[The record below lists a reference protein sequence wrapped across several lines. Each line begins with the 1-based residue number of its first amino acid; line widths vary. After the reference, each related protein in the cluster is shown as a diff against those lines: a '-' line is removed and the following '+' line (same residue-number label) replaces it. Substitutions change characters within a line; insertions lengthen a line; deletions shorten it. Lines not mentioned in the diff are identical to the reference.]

1 MTRRAARR
9 PPAARN
15 DTPRCGRTRRLAFAA
30 VMVLAAASCRTVPQ
44 DQVGRSAGAEQ
55 VAALDTFDMRLL
67 ELRLAPD
74 ASALAA
80 LRADL
85 DRAAAEPGLNRRL
98 RARVEALKA
107 EAALRGRDLSA
118 ARKSADSAAALTDA
132 EQGVWIVRAALEA
145 APAARLS
152 LMDKGIARV
161 DDKSRL
167 LCERGEELLKA
178 GRYAQA
184 AQDLDE
190 GLRGLDPRFN
200 ALYGTDRDRAF
211 SLVQAAR
218 DAGTSA
224 AADQPAWLD
233 LPLTLRGM
241 IDRAVFETRFLAAL
255 SPDPKPSVDSL
266 LPAVKDAGLLLDPA
280 ASPGAPALRKNV
292 AFFLWGVIS
301 RTEHDPKLL
310 TRYRLKYT
318 VSPVPDL
325 DVNEQWFDA
334 ALGVVEREVMDLPD
348 GVHFN
353 PDAPVTG
360 LEYLGILGKLKKLYR

>member
-1 MTRRAARR
+1 
-9 PPAARN
+9 
-15 DTPRCGRTRRLAFAA
+15 
-30 VMVLAAASCRTVPQ
+30 
-44 DQVGRSAGAEQ
+44 VGQSAGAEQ
-55 VAALDTFDMRLL
+55 IAALDMFDMRLL

-85 DRAAAEPGLNRRL
+85 DGAAAQPGLNRRL
-98 RARVEALKA
+98 RARVEALRA
-107 EAALRGRDLSA
+107 EAALQARDLSA
-118 ARKSADSAAALTDA
+118 ARRSADRAAALSDA

-145 APAARLS
+145 DPAARLS
-152 LMDKGIARV
+152 LMDKGVARA
-161 DDKSRL
+161 DEKSRL

-178 GRYAQA
+178 GRYAPA

-190 GLRGLDPRFN
+190 GLRGLDPRYK
-200 ALYGTDRDRAF
+200 ALYGKDRDRAF
-211 SLVQAAR
+211 SMAQAAR
-218 DAGTSA
+218 DAGTGAAA
-224 AADQPAWLD
+224 AADQSVSLD

-241 IDRAVFETRFLAAL
+241 VQRAASETRFLAAL
-255 SPDPKPSVDSL
+255 SPDPKPSFDAL
-266 LPAVKDAGLLLDPA
+266 LPALRDAGLLLDPS
-280 ASPGAPALRKNV
+280 ASPDTPALRKNV

-310 TRYRLKYT
+310 THYRLKYT
-318 VSPVPDL
+318 TSPVPDL
-325 DVNEQWFDA
+325 DVGSLWFDA

>member
-1 MTRRAARR
+1 MTESRR
-9 PPAARN
+9 PLLRLLCAA
-15 DTPRCGRTRRLAFAA
+15 TILF
-30 VMVLAAASCRTVPQ
+30 AAASCRTVPQ
-44 DQVGRSAGAEQ
+44 DQVGQSAGAEQ
-55 VAALDTFDMRLL
+55 IAALDVFDMRLL
-67 ELRLAPD
+67 ELRLTPD
-74 ASALAA
+74 ASALAV

-85 DRAAAEPGLNRRL
+85 ESAAAQPGLNRRL
-98 RARVEALKA
+98 QARVEALKA
-107 EAALRGRDLSA
+107 EAALLARDLAA
-118 ARKSADSAAALTDA
+118 ARRSADSAAALTNA
-132 EQGVWIVRAALEA
+132 EQGVWIVRAALEPN
-145 APAARLS
+145 PAVRLS
-152 LMDKGIARV
+152 LMDTGVAKA
-161 DDKSRL
+161 DEKSRL

-190 GLRGLDPRFN
+190 GLRGLDIRFK
-200 ALYGTDRDRAF
+200 ALYGKDRDRAF
-211 SLVQAAR
+211 SLAQAAR
-218 DAGTSA
+218 DAGTAA

-241 IDRAVFETRFLAAL
+241 IDRAVSETRFLAAL
-255 SPDPKPSVDSL
+255 SPDPKPSVNSL
-266 LPAVKDAGLLLDPA
+266 LPALKDAGLLLDPA

-318 VSPVPDL
+318 TSPVPDL
-325 DVNEQWFDA
+325 DVNQQWFDA

-353 PDAPVTG
+353 PDGPVTG